1 MKPTKKK
8 ERDRVNEETFIY
20 ANSVPLHCLPLQDLN
35 KEWALKRTNPDKE
48 SSTIK
53 TLKTLRTKC

>member
-8 ERDRVNEETFIY
+8 ERDGVNEETFIY

-35 KEWALKRTNPDKE
+35 KDWALKRTNPDKE

-53 TLKTLRTKC
+53 TLKH